1 MRADFRFEGIDTLA
15 MSNIRRIGELHL
27 NAARTRALRIFAFTG
42 AVFPGEWE
50 NPYVETITQDLLE
63 FAFHARRVNQICSV
77 DIASLPSINVTIV
90 NISQAGPIQ
99 WVERYDWALN
109 RLMHAEEFVF
119 GNCHADHRP
128 IFTDSMSN
136 LMPLYVRVS
145 TDERSEETISLFGMV
160 QCFLVG
166 VIPQI
171 QQRFPDW
178 RH

>member
-1 MRADFRFEGIDTLA
+1 

-27 NAARTRALRIFAFTG
+27 SAARTRALRIFAFAG

-50 NPYVETITQDLLE
+50 STYVETITQDLLE
-63 FAFHARRVNQICSV
+63 FAFHARRINQICSV
-77 DIASLPSINVTIV
+77 DINSLPSINVTIV
-90 NISQAGPIQ
+90 EISQGDPGQ

-109 RLMHAEEFVF
+109 RLMHAEEFTF
-119 GNCHADHRP
+119 GNCHADHRR
-128 IFTDSMSN
+128 IFTNSVSN

-178 RH
+178 RY